1 MYILADLIG
10 YPITSGQGLSGP
22 GLLKETFLSLPPNW
36 KIFWRPKKAKIC
48 LVMIFA
54 KTDCRDQ
61 SVNNFRVGA
70 NIGESLIVL
79 PTFQFVCVISK

>member
-22 GLLKETFLSLPPNW
+22 GLLRETFLSLPPLNG
-36 KIFWRPKKAKIC
+36 KYFGGQKGKNLSC
-48 LVMIFA
+48 MIFA

-61 SVNNFRVGA
+61 SVNNIRVGA

-79 PTFQFVCVISK
+79 PTFQFVCAISK